1 MTLILKG
8 GQMTTNKTNVQK
20 TLLMRMD
27 TWERIVE
34 IRKATG
40 RNTPDV
46 MAEAVYDLDIKLRSQ
61 DL

>member
-1 MTLILKG
+1 
-8 GQMTTNKTNVQK
+8 MTTNKTNVQK